1 MVVII
6 ICAYSQQ
13 TNFCR
18 RIKSSLYTRIYTVYN
33 NAQVSCWDYFL
44 SQSSPLC
51 DNGEKTTVIRLAIR
65 IDGLFDGNKICQL
78 FHRFPLQLQRRMNIS
93 IHCDGNR

>member
-1 MVVII
+1 M
-6 ICAYSQQ
+6 
-13 TNFCR
+13 NFCR

-51 DNGEKTTVIRLAIR
+51 DNDEKTTVIRFTIR
-65 IDGLFDGNKICQL
+65 IDGLFDGNKLCQL

>member
-1 MVVII
+1 MEKIK
-6 ICAYSQQ
+6 
-13 TNFCR
+13 TMNFYIHGLC
-18 RIKSSLYTRIYTVYN
+18 
-33 NAQVSCWDYFL
+33 FL

-51 DNGEKTTVIRLAIR
+51 DNGEKATVIRLTLR